1 MSRVRRSALW
11 LLLAVS
17 LGAPILFI
25 WVRDH
30 TPADGA
36 RISWYEDAWTADGV
50 LIDPIDAPAAGL
62 EDGDLVLAVDDR
74 SIEAWLAAVA
84 DPSVP
89 RPDPSRTMPYEV
101 QRDGALMTVEVDW
114 AVPSIGSALIEGW
127 GFVVFSIVFGAV
139 GAFVFARKPDEPAA
153 VPLVFITCAAAGSSV
168 PWFLGSSVS
177 DVVQGPQFLLYA
189 LLTGPLYMLLWPAA
203 LHLAFVFPNRLPALD
218 RRPWLVPAAYLAG
231 FGAYVALMVGG
242 WLVSPTLSEWLGTW
256 PLAQLAVV
264 VPLLIVTLAI
274 FVRSYRRTT
283 DDAAKNRM
291 RWAAFGAVASGVAT
305 LALFWLPELLLGRPI
320 VGSSWL
326 GIVALFFPFG
336 LAFGILRYHLFDIDV
351 VINRTLVYGGLTL
364 GILASYAIVA
374 AALRTLIGSEQGIGI
389 ELLATG
395 AAALIALPLR
405 DVLQR
410 TVNRLMYGERDE
422 PWRAMHRLGDVLQWA
437 AEPDRAFPAIVDTVA
452 DALRLPF
459 VALALVD
466 VDGTEHVVAERGE
479 QRSPTVDVPL
489 VHGTERVGRLVLGV
503 RPGDTGFRGDELRLL
518 EDLGR
523 QAGTA
528 ISAIRLRDDLARS
541 RERLVVAREEERR
554 RLRRDLHDGLGPS
567 LAAIGLRAEASA
579 ATLGSDPE
587 GARHLLDELGGDVRV
602 ALTDVRR
609 LVDGLRPP
617 ALDELGLVEAVRQQA
632 ARLEAGA
639 AARTPTITIEAQPL
653 PLPELTAAVEVAAYR
668 IAVEAVTNVVR
679 HAGATTCRV
688 RFDATGDGTLRLEI
702 VDDGRGL
709 PSGVVPGVGL
719 ESMRERAA
727 ELGGTLAIEATESG
741 GARVVARLP
750 LETGPRQAP
759 RSAAALDPADAADPD
774 QAGMPAPEGHRA

>member
-1 MSRVRRSALW
+1 MNGTSRIRRSALW

-17 LGAPILFI
+17 LAAPVLFI

-62 EDGDLVLAVDDR
+62 EDGDLVLAVDNR
-74 SIEAWLAAVA
+74 SIESWLRVIT
-84 DPSVP
+84 DQSVP
-89 RPDPSRTMPYEV
+89 RPNPSLAMPYDV
-101 QRDGALMTVEVDW
+101 RRDGQLMTVDVDW
-114 AVPSIGSALIEGW
+114 AVPSIGSTLIEGW

-153 VPLVFITCAAAGSSV
+153 IPLLFITCAAAGSSV

-177 DVVQGPQFLLYA
+177 DIVQGPQFLLFA
-189 LLTGPLYMLLWPAA
+189 LLTGPLYMLLWPAS
-203 LHLAFVFPNRLPALD
+203 LHLAFVFPYRLPVLD
-218 RRPWLVPAAYLAG
+218 RRPWLVPGAYLAG

-242 WLVSPTLSEWLGTW
+242 LLLSPTLSEWLGTW

-264 VPLLIVTLAI
+264 VPMLTVTLAI

-291 RWAAFGAVASGVAT
+291 RWAAFGAVASGATT
-305 LALFWLPELLLGRPI
+305 LALFWLPELLLGHP
-320 VGSSWL
+320 VLGSSWL

-336 LAFGILRYHLFDIDV
+336 LAIGILRYHLFDIDV
-351 VINRTLVYGGLTL
+351 VINRTLVYGGVTL

-374 AALRTLIGSEQGIGI
+374 AALGSLVGSEQGIGI

-405 DVLQR
+405 DALQR
-410 TVNRLMYGERDE
+410 TVNRLMYGDRDE
-422 PWRAMHRLGDVLQWA
+422 PWRAMHRLGDVLEWA

-452 DALRLPF
+452 DALRVPF

-466 VDGTEHVVAERGE
+466 VDGTERVVAERGE
-479 QRSPTVDVPL
+479 ARGATVDQPL
-489 VHGTERVGRLVLGV
+489 LHGTERVGRLVLGV
-503 RPGDTGFRGDELRLL
+503 RPGETGFRGDERRLL

-528 ISAIRLRDDLARS
+528 ISAIRLRDDLALS

-587 GARHLLDELGGDVRV
+587 GARHLLDELGSDVRV

-632 ARLEAGA
+632 VRLEAGGTA
-639 AARTPTITIEAQPL
+639 GTPAITVEARPQ
-653 PLPELTAAVEVAAYR
+653 PLPELTAAVEVAAFR
-668 IAVEAVTNVVR
+668 IALEALTNAVR
-679 HAGATTCRV
+679 HASATTCSV
-688 RFDATGDGTLRLEI
+688 SLVATDEGTLQLEV

-709 PSGVVPGVGL
+709 PSVPVPGVGL
-719 ESMRERAA
+719 ESMRERAE
-727 ELGGTLAIEATESG
+727 ELGGTFVVEAGAVG
-741 GARVVARLP
+741 GTRVVARLP
-750 LETGPRQAP
+750 LASVPRPASRSVAAP
-759 RSAAALDPADAADPD
+759 ESAVPDPAGLA
-774 QAGMPAPEGHRA
+774 APEAHRA